1 MYLPALTERA
11 TLAVNCLINHCD
23 RSRGYLPYFYTRLSD
38 RPLSAT
44 LSIWSYGDGLGRS
57 VDALGLLR
65 HMTGEPVD
73 SEPDKVFTASLIS
86 LINADGLSW
95 CPAEPWTMRVPHTRP
110 AWLQQGTLL
119 GLTTLYQLTG
129 EDEYR
134 CLAERNIDAVAGMA
148 VFSEDGSAEFPGDA
162 YSRSGGWVK
171 WPDDPAHRFS
181 VFSTSITMPLM
192 RYYRLTGYEPALRLA
207 SGLLAWTLRD
217 HDGGAELFDFGHFH
231 CQSRVVTALL
241 LRGVVTGDAADMDLG
256 EKLYLK
262 ARGLGTR
269 SGWFPEQ
276 INNPEHNRSNL
287 AETCCLTD
295 MIEAAIL
302 LAEHRDPKYW
312 NDVERF
318 ARNHLLVHQITDVDW
333 FGELTYV
340 PAAQHPLGFNLEE
353 AMSDAGGARGDHLKD
368 SLRGAFAGWGAVTA
382 MSDDSMFANSNQH
395 CCNAAGGRALYDVW
409 RHAVED
415 DGADFRI
422 NLHLHRDHVA
432 ATLVMD
438 EGEAEALGCLRVE
451 MKQPRRLSVRVP
463 EGVEASEMRATCN
476 GAPMVGEPGVFL
488 KLGEVQAGDFL
499 EIYYPMKLSVTHETI
514 APGKFTFHWR
524 GATVMRAEPVQKIR
538 ALFGPE
544 RFRSNAPVPGV
555 VLERE
560 IDSF

>member
-1 MYLPALTERA
+1 MYLPALTDRA
-11 TLAVNCLINHCD
+11 SLAVNCLVNHCD

-65 HMTGEPVD
+65 HMTGASMDGEAD
-73 SEPDKVFTASLIS
+73 RALIASLIS

-95 CPAEPWTMRVPHTRP
+95 CPAEPWALRLPHTRP

-119 GLTTLYQLTG
+119 GLTTLHQLTA
-129 EDEYR
+129 DDDYR
-134 CLAERNIDAVAGMA
+134 VLAERNIEAVTRMA
-148 VFSEDGSAEFPGDA
+148 RFNEDGTAEFPGDA
-162 YSRSGGWVK
+162 YTRADGWVK
-171 WPDDPAHRFS
+171 WPEDPAHRFS

-192 RYYRLTGYEPALRLA
+192 RYCRLTGYEPALRLA
-207 SGLLAWTLRD
+207 SGLMAWALGD
-217 HDGGAELFDFGHFH
+217 HDGGTGLFEFGHFH
-231 CQSRVVTALL
+231 CQSRLVTALL
-241 LRGVVTGDAADMDLG
+241 LRGVVTGNAADMELG
-256 EKLYLK
+256 EQLYLK

-302 LAEHRDPKYW
+302 LAQHRDVTYW

-318 ARNHLLVHQITDVDW
+318 VRNHLLVHQITDVDW
-333 FGELTYV
+333 FEDLTYV
-340 PAAQHPLGFNLEE
+340 PAVQHPLGFDLEE
-353 AMSDAGGARGDHLKD
+353 ATGDAGGARGDHLKD

-409 RHAVED
+409 RYAVDD

-422 NLHLHRDHVA
+422 NLHLHRDHAA
-432 ATLVMD
+432 ATVVVD
-438 EGEAEALGCLRVE
+438 EGEAEAPGCLRIE
-451 MKQPRRLSVRVP
+451 MKQRRRLSVRVP
-463 EGVEASEMRATCN
+463 EGVDAREMRATCN
-476 GAPMVGEPGVFL
+476 GVPVVGEPGAFL
-488 KLGEVQAGDFL
+488 GLGEVQAGDCL
-499 EIYYPMKLSVTHETI
+499 EIYYPMKVSVTREAI
-514 APGKFTFHWR
+514 APGTFTFHWR
-524 GATVMRAEPVQKIR
+524 GLTVMRAEPVQKIR

-544 RFRSNAPVPGV
+544 RFCYNAPPPGV
-555 VLERE
+555 ALGKE
-560 IDSF
+560 IDSL